1 MNRKTAM
8 DLLLSKV
15 AEGQKEAFVAE
26 LRETKTKKERADVL
40 AKYGVALSDEER
52 ETIRNSQGNEISDE
66 ELGLANG
73 GCNCAYVHCECTGCV

>member
-1 MNRKTAM
+1 MNRKFAM

-15 AEGQKEAFVAE
+15 AEGQKEAFVAD
-26 LRETKTKKERADVL
+26 LREAKTKKERADVM

-52 ETIRNSQGNEISDE
+52 EAIKNSCGNEISDE

-73 GCNCAYVHCECTGCV
+73 GCNCAYVHCEYTGCV

>member
-1 MNRKTAM
+1 MNRKFAM

-15 AEGQKEAFVAE
+15 AEGQKEAFVAD
-26 LRETKTKKERADVL
+26 LREAKTKKERADVM

-52 ETIRNSQGNEISDE
+52 EAIRNSRGNEISDE